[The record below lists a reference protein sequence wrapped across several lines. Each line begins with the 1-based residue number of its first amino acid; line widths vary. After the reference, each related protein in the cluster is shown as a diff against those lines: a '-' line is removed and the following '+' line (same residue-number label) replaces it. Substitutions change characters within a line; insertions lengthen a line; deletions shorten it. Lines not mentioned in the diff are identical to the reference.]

1 MVWAGEDRSCVRYG
15 TLNAQ
20 KYRQDNG
27 DTARPHDAR
36 DNMDYLRHYN
46 IDVLPWPAQSPDLS
60 TI

>member
-1 MVWAGEDRSCVRYG
+1 MFVNG

-20 KYRQDNG
+20 KYRQDNS
-27 DTARPHDAR
+27 DTFQQDKAPPHVAR
-36 DNMDYLRHYN
+36 DNMGYLRRYN